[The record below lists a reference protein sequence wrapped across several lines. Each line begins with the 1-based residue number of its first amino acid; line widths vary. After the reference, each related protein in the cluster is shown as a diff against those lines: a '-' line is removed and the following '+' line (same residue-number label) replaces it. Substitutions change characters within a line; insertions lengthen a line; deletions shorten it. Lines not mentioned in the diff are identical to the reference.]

1 MGCRSMD
8 DKNAAVLKKNLQH
21 TVSIREDIPALR
33 QEFPAALE
41 ELFWPTRRPTPR
53 NQRTDTVDL

>member
-1 MGCRSMD
+1 LSRRSDEVGCRSMD

-41 ELFWPTRRPTPR
+41 ELF
-53 NQRTDTVDL
+53 